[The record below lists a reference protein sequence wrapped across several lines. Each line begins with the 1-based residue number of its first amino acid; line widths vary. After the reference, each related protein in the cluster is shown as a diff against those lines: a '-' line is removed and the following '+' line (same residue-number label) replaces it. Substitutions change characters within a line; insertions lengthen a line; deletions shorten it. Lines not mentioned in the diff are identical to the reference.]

1 MKFSETAR
9 RLSEALNMNNMR
21 AQDLANATG
30 INKASISQ
38 YVNGSHSPS
47 NISAGK
53 MAPVLNVSPLW
64 LMGFDVPRDAT
75 PPAAAR
81 TPEDYGLTKLTDVRK
96 KAIPMLGTVACGT
109 PIYANEEHDSYV
121 LADEDIDADY
131 CLTAKGD
138 SMINARIYDGDLIFV
153 KQCDH
158 VENGEIAVVA
168 IGDEVTLKR
177 VYFYPENHTLQLIA
191 ENPKYAPL
199 IYRDD
204 ELDGVYVIGRA
215 LFFQSLIRI

>member
-1 MKFSETAR
+1 MLNLYKNIKKR
-9 RLSEALNMNNMR
+9 RLELELTQSDLAQKLGYSDKSMIAKIEKGSIDLPQSKISAFAKALN
-21 AQDLANATG
+21 T
-30 INKASISQ
+30 SE
-38 YVNGSHSPS
+38 VE
-47 NISAGK
+47 
-53 MAPVLNVSPLW
+53 
-64 LMGFDVPRDAT
+64 LMGYVEGVDY
-75 PPAAAR
+75 PAAAR
-81 TPEDYGLTKLTDVRK
+81 TPEDYGLTRLSDVHK

-131 CLTAKGD
+131 CLTARGD

-177 VYFYPENHTLQLIA
+177 VYFYAETHTLQLIA

-204 ELDGVYVIGRA
+204 ELDGVYVIGKA
-215 LFFQSLIRI
+215 LFFQSLIRM